1 MTFIPEIVG
10 PAASLRSGGLRLVRI
25 RRGSPPRPWR
35 LRWVTGKC
43 GPLIATQVAIS
54 NRRPFREYDE
64 RQACIKEKKAWI
76 SVLAGRHPDEIC
88 NRSAGPHGGGAELV
102 RGASG
107 ARELTRRE
115 RNAMRQAIL
124 RVLETLHEGG
134 QVARIE
140 HARNSLTYVWG
151 EVRRE
156 GDCLH
161 A

>member
-1 MTFIPEIVG
+1 MKYAKEVLDTMSAFPG
-10 PAASLRSGGLRLVRI
+10 
-25 RRGSPPRPWR
+25 RPWR
-35 LRWVTGKC
+35 M
-43 GPLIATQVAIS
+43 
-54 NRRPFREYDE
+54 
-64 RQACIKEKKAWI
+64 
-76 SVLAGRHPDEIC
+76 
-88 NRSAGPHGGGAELV
+88 AELV

-140 HARNSLTYVWG
+140 HARNSLAYVWS
-151 EVRRE
+151 EVRHQE
-156 GDCLH
+156 DCAH